1 MESSLNSKSSRSN
14 VKPTLFFMKTLKY
27 SGHPSSPLQN
37 PEIKSAGSQGPLPTF
52 LYKTILPFKIINYKN
67 IHNKGWNMYHTEA
80 VMSLHSCWKTW

>member
-1 MESSLNSKSSRSN
+1 MESSLNSKSSRLN

-52 LYKTILPFKIINYKN
+52 LYKTKK
-67 IHNKGWNMYHTEA
+67 
-80 VMSLHSCWKTW
+80 